1 MLSNMH
7 THTTYCDGDN
17 TPEQIVLSAIEKGF
31 CSIGFS
37 GHGYTDF
44 DLEYCMKDTSG
55 YIKEINAL
63 KEKYEDKIQIYLGVE
78 EDAHCFVQRDNF
90 DYIIGSSH
98 YTLKNGRY
106 YPIDGSAEEFYNC
119 LKVWDN
125 DPLLFAED
133 YYTFFTDYIVKR
145 KPEIIGHFDLI
156 AKYEET
162 LETVFLNNNKYLELT
177 EKYIDKIIG
186 CNCLFEVNTGAMS
199 RGLRTTPYPSRELL
213 HYINKKGGKV
223 ILSSDA
229 HSADMLDYG
238 FEKTKDY
245 LYDIGFK
252 KTSILYNGKFI
263 EI

>member
-1 MLSNMH
+1 MH
-7 THTTYCDGDN
+7 THTTYCDGNN

-63 KEKYEDKIQIYLGVE
+63 KEKYKDKIQIYLGVE
-78 EDAHCFVQRDNF
+78 EDAHCLVRRDNF

-98 YTLKNGRY
+98 YTFKNGSY
-106 YPIDGSAEEFYNC
+106 YPIDGSVEEFYNC

-125 DPLLFAED
+125 DPLLLAED

-156 AKYEET
+156 TKYEET
-162 LETVFLNNNKYLELT
+162 LETVFLNTEYLELT
-177 EKYIDKIIG
+177 KKYIDKIIG

-229 HSADMLDYG
+229 HSADMLDYA

-252 KTSILYNGKFI
+252 KTSILYNGEFI